1 MAIHNVDYKCKCH
14 KYDWKELRCKRCRY
28 KHCLAKGMKKELVL
42 SVRLHDF
49 RKKRSLE
56 MMQNSQTQKES
67 SLTINEL
74 TCNEPTVIQIELEQM
89 LKVESFVRRIRHSS
103 TMIPMEY
110 FDDYNCLED
119 LLNSGHNI
127 LTKSE
132 AFSLK
137 LPKRWDRDSHL
148 NIIMEYGLWSD
159 KDKLQSEGL
168 NQFFKD
174 LFVSISFVKTLPL
187 FNILTIEEQSILITK
202 TMLQLYL
209 MLQLYYSFEINATT
223 LSFPSGEMPY
233 EIMKTTSIKCN
244 CELLERYAR
253 KKYIMPMK
261 KFSLVRPDISE
272 FVLLM
277 VLLVANPA
285 VSDEL
290 SPKAKEIIRTEQ
302 ERYGKILLQLEQ
314 NRHGQ
319 GPGAL
324 RYSQCLELMWEVIHS
339 TKNSVNMIILI
350 NLLQDNGINCIW
362 PNALLS
368 KNVKF

>member
-1 MAIHNVDYKCKCH
+1 
-14 KYDWKELRCKRCRY
+14 
-28 KHCLAKGMKKELVL
+28 
-42 SVRLHDF
+42 
-49 RKKRSLE
+49 
-56 MMQNSQTQKES
+56 MQNSQAQKGS
-67 SLTINEL
+67 SLAINEL
-74 TCNEPTVIQIELEQM
+74 TCNEPTVIQTELGQM
-89 LKVESFVRRIRHSS
+89 LKIESFVRRIRHSS

-132 AFSLK
+132 AFSLE

-159 KDKLQSEGL
+159 KDKLQSEGSK
-168 NQFFKD
+168 QYFKD

-187 FNILTIEEQSILITK
+187 FSILTIEEQV
-202 TMLQLYL
+202 
-209 MLQLYYSFEINATT
+209 YY
-223 LSFPSGEMPY
+223 PSGEMPY
-233 EIMKTTSIKCN
+233 EIMKTTSINCN
-244 CELLERYAR
+244 CELMLKTYAR
-253 KKYIMPMK
+253 KTYIIPMK

-277 VLLVANPA
+277 SLLVANPA

-290 SPKAKEIIRTEQ
+290 SPKAKEIIRIEQ
-302 ERYGKILLQLEQ
+302 ERYSKILLQLEQ

-324 RYSQCLELMWEVIHS
+324 RYSQLLELMWEVIHS
-339 TKNSVNMIILI
+339 SKNSVNMIILI